1 MITFQEL
8 RYGNKLIFL
17 DKVVTFKNITNIRQD
32 GVFWIDVLEDFIPQK
47 SFHFKPIPLT
57 EEWLLK
63 FGFEKDESKDFMVN
77 YHLKVNNDI
86 FIQYE
91 YDFSCALFADKKS
104 SIDELGVLP
113 RHTNSKYVHQLQNL
127 YYALIGEELIIK

>member
-17 DKVVTFKNITNIRQD
+17 DKVVTFKNITNIRED

-91 YDFSCALFADKKS
+91 DDFSCGLYADEECSQTQLAVIPK
-104 SIDELGVLP
+104 
-113 RHTNSKYVHQLQNL
+113 HTNCKYLHQFQNL
-127 YYALIGEELIIK
+127 YYALTGEELIIK